1 MELKERVGINVD
13 VDWRIIFSA
22 NIWKLKEKEPGL
34 QHYQR
39 LVNKN
44 SDNVPTC
51 TTTNCPL
58 SGLCRCVIPTIF
70 AHICVS
76 AKRVN

>member
-1 MELKERVGINVD
+1 MELKERVGNNVD

-44 SDNVPTC
+44 
-51 TTTNCPL
+51 
-58 SGLCRCVIPTIF
+58 
-70 AHICVS
+70 
-76 AKRVN
+76 